1 MAILTGNADLW
12 TARAGVNQD
21 IGIYV
26 AESDLVTSPGH
37 IVAWKE
43 SGGFAGTFSPNA
55 AAVQTVFPMVVGTTY
70 HIKLQWK
77 TNKATDGTIVVGAG
91 PWPATNPTFSPT
103 TLTARLASAS
113 QGQSAVSNHQ
123 YLQNRRNSATRID
136 IDSTSG
142 TPLATSI
149 TPTVDSLAV
158 LSGNVDLW

>member
-12 TARAGVNQD
+12 TAKAGVNQD

-70 HIKLQWK
+70 HVKLQWK
-77 TNKATDGTIVVGAG
+77 TNKATDGTIGVAAG

-103 TLTARLASAS
+103 TLTARLATSS
-113 QGQSAVSNHQ
+113 QVSTAVSNHQ
-123 YLQNRRNSATRID
+123 YPQTGSNGAT
-136 IDSTSG
+136 
-142 TPLATSI
+142 
-149 TPTVDSLAV
+149 
-158 LSGNVDLW
+158 